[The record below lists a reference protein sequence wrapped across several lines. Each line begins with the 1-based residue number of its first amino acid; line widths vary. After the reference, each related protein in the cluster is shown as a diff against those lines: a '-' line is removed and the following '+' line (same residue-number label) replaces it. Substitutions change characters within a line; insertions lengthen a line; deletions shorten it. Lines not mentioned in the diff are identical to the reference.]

1 MGPRPGSRRR
11 MAMRIGPVVFA
22 AFVVLVGTASA
33 WGQAPP
39 AAVNELP
46 PAAADAGPA
55 LAAATAVPEMP
66 ASCPVGCISA
76 PLHRHP
82 LWSWLTYQP
91 ARRPWLDG
99 HCVHKAPNVQPP
111 LYDYF

>member
-1 MGPRPGSRRR
+1 
-11 MAMRIGPVVFA
+11 MAMSGPV
-22 AFVVLVGTASA
+22 
-33 WGQAPP
+33 P
-39 AAVNELP
+39 EL
-46 PAAADAGPA
+46 
-55 LAAATAVPEMP
+55 P

-99 HCVHKAPNVQPP
+99 HCVHKAPNIQPP
-111 LYDYF
+111 LYDYFPCMGRTCPIPGSPTYNPCVGPYPYQCPLCDGNGKSLRCGANGCTPVW